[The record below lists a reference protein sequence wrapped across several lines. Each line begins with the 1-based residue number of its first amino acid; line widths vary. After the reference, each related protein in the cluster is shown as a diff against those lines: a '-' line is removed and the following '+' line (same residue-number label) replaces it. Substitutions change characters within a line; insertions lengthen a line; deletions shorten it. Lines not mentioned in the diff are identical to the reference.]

1 MRAVRFDNYG
11 GVEVLEVHEVE
22 DPVAGPGEVLV
33 AVKAAGINPGEM
45 AIREGCMHERFPAR
59 FPSGQG
65 TDFAGLIQHAGE
77 GVESFTEGDEVLG
90 WTEQRASQAEL
101 VVVPADAT

>member
-1 MRAVRFDNYG
+1 MRAVSYDEYG
-11 GVEVLEVHEVE
+11 GIDVLKIREVE

-45 AIREGCMHERFPAR
+45 AIREGRMHERSPAS

-65 TDFAGLIQHAGE
+65 SDFAGVIQQTGN
-77 GVESFTEGDEVLG
+77 GVEEASDGDEVLG
-90 WTEQRASQAEL
+90 WTAQRARQAEL
-101 VVVPADAT
+101 V